1 MDHLKRL
8 GLRAWIIYGPRGNIS
23 GKDETILVFSGS
35 IVAIYVMNCL
45 GDMWETAV
53 LLRDLIVLDSF
64 CMKGQ
69 GIAVK
74 FAFMKIV
81 FCTVA
86 FFILFSFILYI
97 YIYIVWTSGFH
108 TSILRLLCHI
118 WTLVQLFRWIS
129 HRQLCWFWGGKS
141 FLWCLPAHPSPPWGK
156 MSGGPSEELK
166 RGEVVDLPSG
176 VRNRCKASFVAWYST
191 IDS

>member
-1 MDHLKRL
+1 M
-8 GLRAWIIYGPRGNIS
+8 
-23 GKDETILVFSGS
+23 
-35 IVAIYVMNCL
+35 
-45 GDMWETAV
+45 

-97 YIYIVWTSGFH
+97 YRMNFGVSYFYFAPPLPHLNTC
-108 TSILRLLCHI
+108 T
-118 WTLVQLFRWIS
+118 TLQMNI
-129 HRQLCWFWGGKS
+129 
-141 FLWCLPAHPSPPWGK
+141 P
-156 MSGGPSEELK
+156 
-166 RGEVVDLPSG
+166 
-176 VRNRCKASFVAWYST
+176 
-191 IDS
+191 

>member
-97 YIYIVWTSGFH
+97 YISYELRGF
-108 TSILRLLCHI
+108 IL
-118 WTLVQLFRWIS
+118 LF
-129 HRQLCWFWGGKS
+129 C
-141 FLWCLPAHPSPPWGK
+141 
-156 MSGGPSEELK
+156 
-166 RGEVVDLPSG
+166 
-176 VRNRCKASFVAWYST
+176 ASFATFEHLYNSSDEYP
-191 IDS
+191 IDSFVDFEVARVFFGACQPILLPLGGRCLEGPAKSWNAVKLWICPRVFAIGARQVLWHDIAQ